1 MSADTTIN
9 SIKAKL
15 ADLSMPGSLE
25 VVDHLMNQ
33 LDQGALS
40 AAEAMDELLS
50 AQVSLR
56 RERRSLGAIA
66 SSKVTTWTAEYP
78 ASSRSSTTFAWA
90 NSALSAM
97 STIGRGEK

>member
-56 RERRSLGAIA
+56 RERRL
-66 SSKVTTWTAEYP
+66 
-78 ASSRSSTTFAWA
+78 F
-90 NSALSAM
+90 SAM
-97 STIGRGEK
+97 RPLKFSCHQIKKVPGHCMRHI

>member
-25 VVDHLMNQ
+25 IVDHLMNQ
-33 LDQGALS
+33 LDQGAIS
-40 AAEAMDELLS
+40 AAESMDKLLS

-56 RERRSLGAIA
+56 RERRLFSAMR
-66 SSKVTTWTAEYP
+66 
-78 ASSRSSTTFAWA
+78 SSRLPTLKRLDSFDFAFQPSIDRNQILLTSA
-90 NSALSAM
+90 INSLQYEA
-97 STIGRGEK
+97 